1 MNKLE
6 KKQFYNQLLKLAVPI
21 SLQSL
26 VMAVLY
32 LVDQLMVGQL
42 GGVAERASHH
52 YWD

>member
-6 KKQFYNQLLKLAVPI
+6 KKELYNQLFKLAIPI

-26 VMAVLY
+26 IMAVLY

-42 GGVAERASHH
+42 WRCSDCFG
-52 YWD
+52 WDV